1 LGCTRRWGRS
11 LTSTCCSDWKIYR
24 IDFTRAFRQNKN
36 LQDPK
41 NLVRCDRMFENG
53 KDLQQKT
60 KRYLD
65 KSEFQAVMARRYK
78 IVDYSQNLAE
88 EGQNEVLS

>member
-1 LGCTRRWGRS
+1 M
-11 LTSTCCSDWKIYR
+11 
-24 IDFTRAFRQNKN
+24 
-36 LQDPK
+36 
-41 NLVRCDRMFENG
+41 RCDRMFENG